1 MTLLEVCEFIIDT
14 EHKTAPFIER
24 GIPSI
29 RTPNVGKGRLILDKD
44 IKYVDDH
51 TFTEWTKRAV
61 PQKEDIIIAREAPVG
76 NVAIVPD
83 VQLCLGQRTVLAR
96 PDRTKVDP
104 YYLCYYLLSP
114 KMQHKMLSGSGGS
127 TVAHLNMK
135 DIRSLTL
142 PNLPPLPTQQRI
154 ASILSAYDDL
164 IENNLKQIRLLEE
177 KALLKYKQIGGSE
190 KLVEY
195 LIEEVCETI
204 GGGTP
209 ATGNPQFW
217 DEGEIIWFSPTD
229 LTNHNSFVLI
239 DSAKKITELG
249 LQKSSAKL
257 VPPKTILMTSR
268 ASIGYFG
275 LINRWACTNQGFINI
290 LPNKKFYRAYML
302 FDLKNRKEE
311 IIGNANGSTFM
322 EISKGKFRQMRIKL
336 PKDENILIEY
346 ENEFEVVFNLIEN
359 LLKQNAKLREARDI
373 LLPRL
378 MNGAIVV

>member
-142 PNLPPLPTQQRI
+142 PDLPPLLTQQRI

-164 IENNLKQIRLLEE
+164 IENNLKRIRILEE
-177 KALLKYKQIGGSE
+177 KAFLNYKQLISTEALERHRLKDILDLKYGKALKADDRKEGKFPVIGSSGNVGTHDEFYVDGPGIIVGRKGNIGSVFWSDENFWPIDTVYYVDSDLSYYFLYFNLKEQHFVNTDAAVPGLNRNFALDNWIDLPLE
-190 KLVEY
+190 KAIHVFDNVVKP
-195 LIEEVCETI
+195 IF
-204 GGGTP
+204 
-209 ATGNPQFW
+209 Q
-217 DEGEIIWFSPTD
+217 
-229 LTNHNSFVLI
+229 
-239 DSAKKITELG
+239 
-249 LQKSSAKL
+249 
-257 VPPKTILMTSR
+257 LM
-268 ASIGYFG
+268 
-275 LINRWACTNQGFINI
+275 NI
-290 LPNKKFYRAYML
+290 LR
-302 FDLKNRKEE
+302 
-311 IIGNANGSTFM
+311 
-322 EISKGKFRQMRIKL
+322 
-336 PKDENILIEY
+336 
-346 ENEFEVVFNLIEN
+346 
-359 LLKQNAKLREARDI
+359 KQNAKLLEARDI
-373 LLPRL
+373 LLPRF
-378 MNGAIVV
+378 MSGEIEV